1 MTLSTSEAYEQA
13 KTQLRSASETYYL
26 GTDLLM
32 DDASYDAL
40 LREVEEA
47 EASHPEW
54 VGADSVVAVASGAAV
69 GGDVTHST
77 PLLSLDNAMGDEEL
91 RAWFERTQ
99 AECRDLEVVV
109 EPKLDGLAVVA
120 RYDQG
125 QLVQVVTRGDGFAGE
140 DVTYR
145 GQHAVGLPHTLSEKV
160 AIELRGEVYMSDAD
174 FEAANAL
181 RVANGKEPFVNA
193 RNGAAGA
200 LRNQSDSYTLPLSFA
215 CYDAYGIAGSHS
227 EVMDLVKKYGATL
240 ARDVAG
246 INGVY
251 RSLGDVQTVITE
263 LGARRVSLGFAIDG
277 AVVKANPASQRQ
289 ALGVTSRAPK
299 WAIAFKYPPEERLS
313 TLLEVI
319 AQVGRT
325 GVITPRARI
334 VPVAVGGVVVEYAT
348 MHNWELVV
356 ERGWKIGDTVN
367 VRRAGEVIPELVA
380 PVVSQRSGD
389 ETDITIPQACPR
401 CGSAIDKS
409 EKRWRCVRGRSCG
422 LVETLRYAVSRD
434 ALDIEGLGE
443 KLVSS
448 LVEAKMIGDLADI
461 FDLRSD
467 QLSGLERMG
476 DTSAAN
482 VLEQIDRARGASLA
496 RVFTAL
502 GIRSTGRSLCRRLAV
517 RFTSLDALAS
527 ATVAE
532 LQEVDGIGSEKA
544 LIIRAELDEL
554 GDLIA
559 RLKARGLGSSTA
571 SATSTTKALDKMKVV
586 VTGSMSGVFA
596 DRSRNEMNELIEAHG
611 GVASSAVSAAT
622 SLVVVGDKAGSKVAK
637 ANSLGVRVISEA
649 EFAALIGV

>member
-611 GVASSAVSAAT
+611 GVASSSVSAAT